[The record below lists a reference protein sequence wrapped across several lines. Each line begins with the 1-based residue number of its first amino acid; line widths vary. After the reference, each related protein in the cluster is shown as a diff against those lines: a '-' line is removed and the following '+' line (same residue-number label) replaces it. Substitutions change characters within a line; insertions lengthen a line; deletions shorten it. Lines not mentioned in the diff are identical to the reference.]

1 MKNLIILFAVLSAG
15 QAWAQDL
22 AYSDAKFSNESEA
35 SAVVSGGNTEI
46 KVYNVE
52 TESTYA
58 WDKNEVSAGGHYTYG
73 TSDGVLSAR
82 NWDVNARY
90 DRSLSKKTGL
100 FTAYEY
106 EQDKFRG
113 LTFRQ
118 NADLGF
124 LFKPIRSDKQK
135 LDLEIGYR
143 FTAEKNLQGVTDEL
157 QKSRYAVNYEYKSD
171 RSWSLKLKNELVLNH
186 TETSDTIFNIEPSF
200 NVALSDMVSFK
211 LGYKAIYDNQPNE
224 GVSEKYDYQVTSG
237 LIAKF

>member
-1 MKNLIILFAVLSAG
+1 MKKIIILMAVLCAG
-15 QAWAQDL
+15 QAWAQDQ
-22 AYSDAKFSNESEA
+22 AKLETDFSNESEA

-52 TESTYA
+52 TLNTYT
-58 WDKNEVSAGGHYTYG
+58 WGKNEVHAGGHYTYG
-73 TSDGVLSAR
+73 TSEGVLSVR
-82 NWDVNARY
+82 NWDLNTRY
-90 DRSLSKKTGL
+90 DRGLSKAVGL

-124 LFKPIRSDKQK
+124 LFKAVRSDTQK
-135 LDLEIGYR
+135 LDLEAGYR
-143 FTAEKNLQGVTDEL
+143 FTAEKNLQGLTEEL
-157 QKSRYAVNYEYKSD
+157 QKTRYALIYEYNSK
-171 RSWSLKLKNELVLNH
+171 RSWSLKAKNELVLNH
-186 TETSDTIFNIEPSF
+186 TQTSDTIFKIEPSF
-200 NVALSDMVSFK
+200 NVALSDVVSFK

-224 GVSEKYDYQVTSG
+224 GVSKKYDYQVTSG